1 MTSMDT
7 DTRNIRVARGKPRRV
22 RGAEARRK
30 IDREL
35 HGIVVQVREPE
46 EDRVPRRFADWWY
59 DLRRK
64 RLRVY
69 GGLLRFIDCCRALGV
84 PKRVPKMIP
93 ALLDSYI
100 DDLYDD
106 ADSSPNRAA

>member
-1 MTSMDT
+1 M
-7 DTRNIRVARGKPRRV
+7 NARGGSEYRILRGQQRRV

-35 HGIVVQVREPE
+35 HGLVLQVPVQGQH
-46 EDRVPRRFADWWY
+46 ADWHY

-69 GGLLRFIDCCRALGV
+69 GGLLRFIDCCRALGI
-84 PKRVPKMIP
+84 PKRMPKMIP
-93 ALLDSYI
+93 AILDSYI
-100 DDLYDD
+100 DDLYED
-106 ADSSPNRAA
+106 ADSSPDRAA